1 MNLEFSPRF
10 RELVHE
16 QLDIITRAKYPED
29 ASRWFDGLIEKISV
43 LSTFPEAGR
52 LSRVPDLADKGIR
65 EIVYST
71 FIAYYVI
78 DGDTCKIISL
88 RRFAMNIRSP
98 KDL

>member
-29 ASRWFDGLIEKISV
+29 ASRWFEGLIAKISV
-43 LSTFPEAGR
+43 LDTFPEAGR
-52 LSRVPDLADKGIR
+52 LSRVPDLADIGIR
-65 EIVYST
+65 EIVYGT

-88 RRFAMNIRSP
+88 RRVAMVIRPP

>member
-1 MNLEFSPRF
+1 MNIEFSPRF

-29 ASRWFDGLIEKISV
+29 ASRWFGGLIEKISI
-43 LSTFPEAGR
+43 LNTFPEAGR
-52 LSRVPDLADKGIR
+52 LSRVPDLADNGIR
-65 EIVYST
+65 EIVYGT

-88 RRFAMNIRSP
+88 RRCAMNITSRRN
-98 KDL
+98 L